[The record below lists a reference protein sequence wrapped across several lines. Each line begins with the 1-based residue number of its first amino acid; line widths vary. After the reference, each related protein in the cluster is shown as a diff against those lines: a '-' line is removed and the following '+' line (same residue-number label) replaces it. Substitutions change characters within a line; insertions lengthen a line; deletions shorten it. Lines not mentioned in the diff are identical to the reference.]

1 MKYDDQKMEDYYE
14 SLPLSVQSYINQF
27 GTGLCSLG
35 ELMLASEHYRDL
47 TDAPL
52 EERPRD

>member
-1 MKYDDQKMEDYYE
+1 MKYDDEKMEEYYQ

-35 ELMLASEHYRDL
+35 ELMLAGEHYQDIL
-47 TDAPL
+47 NAPTEGKL
-52 EERPRD
+52 PD